1 MTARRLLFTA
11 LLIAI
16 PVVAINAIAFVAIR
30 VAAGVTPL
38 DREAYLARKSAWIRS
53 ERPEVYPH
61 PFVGQVG
68 SGDEGT
74 GSALS
79 PTEPL
84 YAARPTRSPAQPV
97 RVLVLGGSVARH
109 LSRNESPDTLG
120 VGAARVGPN
129 DIFEQALNE
138 AFETDRFT
146 VFNAATGGGKQPQQ
160 LFRLQYLLLL
170 GERFDIVVNVDGFNE
185 IALPLVETT
194 PLGFPGVVPRGYP
207 QLLRSPFIATGCVS
221 ASNAAARA
229 YSTLPMVE
237 LWRLIRI
244 RRCVRLLD
252 RSPADDVQA
261 LVADWRGVVVP
272 ADSALPE
279 LVALW
284 ARSSEELERLAFGAG
299 ADYLHILQPTQHL
312 PRSKPLSVEERRLA
326 DDDFVRPFQEA
337 IAAHYARLRTDDL
350 RVRYKADL
358 RQIFQ
363 SDTSTLYRDACCHL
377 NNRGMR
383 LLADAIVSAGR
394 ERFAAALAER
404 K

>member
-11 LLIAI
+11 LLLVI
-16 PVVAINAIAFVAIR
+16 PVVAINAVAVVAIR

-38 DREAYLARKSAWIRS
+38 DRKAYLAKKTAWIRS
-53 ERPEVYPH
+53 DRPEVYPH

-68 SGDEGT
+68 SGDKGT
-74 GSALS
+74 GSTLS
-79 PTEPL
+79 PVEPL
-84 YAARPTRSPAQPV
+84 YAARPARTPARPV

-109 LSRNESPDTLG
+109 LSRNESLDTLG
-120 VGAARVGPN
+120 DRAARVGPT
-129 DIFEQALNE
+129 DILEHALND
-138 AFETDRFT
+138 AFETDRFV

-194 PLGFPGVVPRGYP
+194 PSGLPGVVPRAYP
-207 QLLRSPFIATGCVS
+207 QLLRSPFISTACAGG
-221 ASNAAARA
+221 SNAAARA
-229 YSTLPMVE
+229 YSAIPVIE

-244 RRCVRLLD
+244 RRCVRRLD
-252 RSPADDVQA
+252 RPPADDVQA
-261 LVADWRGVVVP
+261 LVAAWRGAPVT
-272 ADSALPE
+272 ADSALPA

-284 ARSSEELERLAFGAG
+284 ARSSEALEQLAVGAD
-299 ADYLHILQPTQHL
+299 ADYLHMLQPTQHF
-312 PRSKPLSVEERRLA
+312 PQSKPLSAEERRLA

-337 IAAHYARLRTDDL
+337 IATHYSRLRTDDV
-350 RVRYKADL
+350 RVRHKADL
-358 RQIFQ
+358 RLIFQ
-363 SDTSTLYRDACCHL
+363 ADTSTLYRDACCHL

-394 ERFAAALAER
+394 AQFAAALAKPE
-404 K
+404 